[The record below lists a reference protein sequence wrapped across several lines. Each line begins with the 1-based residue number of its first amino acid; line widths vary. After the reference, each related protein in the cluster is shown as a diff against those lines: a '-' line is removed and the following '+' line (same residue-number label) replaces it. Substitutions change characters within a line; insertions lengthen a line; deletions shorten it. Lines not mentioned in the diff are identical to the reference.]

1 MAGIHEE
8 IAGARYEYWSSFA
21 PLPVDV
27 VLAAGKRAKEEI
39 GKNGWS
45 LSFGC
50 VKVIRDFTTSPLG
63 VAQGLDLRP
72 PIKMALSQLK
82 KAPS

>member
-45 LSFGC
+45 LFFLFGC
-50 VKVIRDFTTSPLG
+50 VKVIRDFTTLPLG
-63 VAQGLDLRP
+63 AAQGLGLRP
-72 PIKMALSQLK
+72 PIKMAY
-82 KAPS
+82 PN

>member
-45 LSFGC
+45 LFFGC

-63 VAQGLDLRP
+63 VAQGLGLRP